1 MTLGVQPS
9 LARELLRLAA
19 IQEDAWT
26 PEHVREISA
35 AIGAHGAGAVI
46 GIARRAGDSRI
57 RIVIASGG
65 GTSSSELVP
74 FENVSSSEQWL
85 RAAAAGSAPVD
96 SDAPEAPVLTRAG
109 VALVASAPIPSGSGV
124 EARLLLGRRSAMAP
138 AIDAFEVAS
147 LARFL
152 GVASM
157 MACGELPDVV
167 DFDRLVRQ
175 DSFAILGKLSG
186 GLVHEVNNPATFIVL
201 AVGQLEKLLSRSP
214 HAQELE
220 PAISV
225 VREIGESVGQMRA
238 VVADFQLLASVAR
251 STVGSSMD
259 LARLLRSSAV
269 LASVAYR
276 TQAHIDIDLGDLGDC
291 PASFA
296 SLGPV
301 VVHLLVNAI
310 QAIPQRESSA
320 HRITLSAHVTDETL
334 KLTVHDTGPGIPAEL
349 VARAGDP
356 FLSTRDPDQAAG
368 LGLAMARHTV
378 EKLGGTLA
386 IDSAPGA
393 GTRVEVTL
401 PLCGPVR

>member
-1 MTLGVQPS
+1 MTRGVQPS

-19 IQEDAWT
+19 SHGDAWT
-26 PEHVREISA
+26 PEHVRGISA
-35 AIGAHGAGAVI
+35 AIDAHWAGAVV
-46 GIARRAGDSRI
+46 GLARRADDDRV

-65 GTSSSELVP
+65 GVSSNEHLP
-74 FENVSSSEQWL
+74 FEAVSSSEQWL
-85 RAAAAGSAPVD
+85 RAPAAGSAPVD
-96 SDAPEAPVLTRAG
+96 SDAPEAPTLTRAG
-109 VALVASAPIPSGSGV
+109 VALVASAPIPSGSAA
-124 EARLLLGRRSAMAP
+124 EARLLLGRGSAEAP
-138 AIDAFEVAS
+138 AIDAFEIAS

-152 GVASM
+152 GVASK
-157 MACGELPDVV
+157 MARGELPDVV

-201 AVGQLEKLLSRSP
+201 AAGQLEKLLSRSP

-238 VVADFQLLASVAR
+238 VVADFHLLASVAR

-320 HRITLSAHVTDETL
+320 YRITLSAHVTDETL

-349 VARAGDP
+349 VVHAGDP
-356 FLSTRDPDQAAG
+356 FLSSRDPEQAAG

-378 EKLGGTLA
+378 ETLGGILA
-386 IDSAPGA
+386 IDSAPSV
-393 GTRVEVTL
+393 GTRVEITL
-401 PLCGPVR
+401 PLCGTDR